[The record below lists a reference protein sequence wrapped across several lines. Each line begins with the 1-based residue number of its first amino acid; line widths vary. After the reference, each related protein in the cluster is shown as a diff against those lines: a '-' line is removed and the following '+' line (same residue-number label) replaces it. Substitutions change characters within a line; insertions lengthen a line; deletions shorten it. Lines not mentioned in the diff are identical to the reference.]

1 MNKKPKP
8 CVISCG
14 ILKREI
20 KALVENGDIDVDLK
34 FLSDR
39 LHYDYNRLEKGLSGA
54 IEKRLPDCPGGI
66 VVVYGD
72 VCLGFQNEMKTLIDR
87 YDVVKVDA
95 LNCIDC
101 LLGGRGELLKIDP
114 DHIYLFLNPAFI
126 HFSQALTSKSK
137 EETRDMF
144 SMLKGIILIDSLGNL
159 DDFQKDIDRISD
171 KTGLPIIERR
181 QVGLDGIKKVLQE
194 AIARVG
200 AKDSS
205 SL

>member
-1 MNKKPKP
+1 MSEKPKP

-14 ILKREI
+14 ILKKEI
-20 KALVENGDIDVDLK
+20 KTLVENGDIDVDLK
-34 FLSDR
+34 FLSDS

-54 IEKRLPDCPGGI
+54 IEKRLPDCPGGVI
-66 VVVYGD
+66 VVYGD
-72 VCLGFQNEMKTLIDR
+72 VCLGFQEEMKALIDR

-101 LLGGRGELLKIDP
+101 LLGGKGELLKIDP

-126 HFSQALTSKSK
+126 HFSQSLTSKSK
-137 EETRDMF
+137 EETREMF

-181 QVGLDGIKKVLQE
+181 QVGLDGIKKVLQD

-200 AKDSS
+200 EQKSFS
-205 SL
+205 